1 MVPRD
6 PKICTAMRPLR
17 PQAERLKE
25 TSPEAPFS
33 NSTSALAMSWVST
46 VRRVPSAVARSG

>member
-1 MVPRD
+1 
-6 PKICTAMRPLR
+6 MRPLR

-33 NSTSALAMSWVST
+33 SSTSALAMSWVST
-46 VRRVPSAVARSG
+46 ARRVPSAVARSG